1 MSDPSS
7 RVPGAGDALP
17 QPTVYD
23 PSADLTVPSR
33 LAGMEPMGTV
43 VLLLVGRAERRWAAQ
58 AAVEL
63 CTAWAHG
70 GNRIVLADLQLEDP
84 VLHERI
90 ESDNLEGV
98 ADIFLYGASLARIAR
113 PVRGRG
119 FFLIPAGTYA
129 PDPGAIH
136 RHPRWPKLVAGFRD
150 ADASLL
156 LFAPAQGT
164 DLDALAEWVTEV
176 VLLGEPPSA
185 AALEPL
191 TRRGIPVRALVVGP
205 TAAPPPADPPA
216 GRREAAA
223 APAASAPAAAPPPV
237 ERAKAPL
244 APVADRELEL
254 ELPPPP
260 VRERRPHRGAL
271 GFLWLL
277 LLVGLL
283 AAAGFAASRYRPDL
297 FPWAAPRQAPA
308 GQDTLALAPAA
319 RRGEPSAAGQPLPY
333 SVQVKSFTS
342 LTAARDQA
350 ELDRFR
356 LRGAPFYVVPE
367 EIQGILY
374 YRILAGL
381 APDTAAATR
390 LRDRLVQVGAVD
402 PEDAAG
408 TWSLIQH
415 TPLAFDLGVYP
426 SAAAAGVAADSL
438 LEASIPSYVVEMPYS
453 DGSLRW
459 QLYGGAY
466 RDSASAERL
475 RQALAAAGSGA
486 RLVARAGAPATPA
499 Q

>member
-7 RVPGAGDALP
+7 RVPGAADALP

-23 PSADLTVPSR
+23 PSADLTVPSS
-33 LAGMEPMGTV
+33 LAGMEPVGTV
-43 VLLLVGRAERRWAAQ
+43 VLLLTGRAQRRWAAQ

-63 CTAWAHG
+63 STAWAQG
-70 GNRIVLADLQLEDP
+70 GTRIVLADLQLEDP

-90 ESDNLEGV
+90 GSENLEGV
-98 ADIFLYGASLARIAR
+98 VDIFLYGASLARIAR

-119 FFLIPAGTYA
+119 FFLIPAGTYT
-129 PDPGAIH
+129 PDPGAIY
-136 RHPRWPKLVAGFRD
+136 RHSRWPKLVAGFRD

-205 TAAPPPADPPA
+205 STAPPPPDPPGRTGEATGPAAVAAPPPA
-216 GRREAAA
+216 
-223 APAASAPAAAPPPV
+223 PAA
-237 ERAKAPL
+237 
-244 APVADRELEL
+244 ELEL

-260 VRERRPHRGAL
+260 VRERPPHRGAL

-297 FPWAAPRQAPA
+297 FPWASPRQAPA
-308 GQDTLALAPAA
+308 GEDTLALAPAA
-319 RRGEPSAAGQPLPY
+319 RPGEPTPAGQPLLY

-390 LRDRLVQVGAVD
+390 LRDRLVQVGIVD

-408 TWSLIQH
+408 TWSLIQY
-415 TPLAFDLGVYP
+415 TPLAFDLGAYP
-426 SAAAAGVAADSL
+426 SAAEAGAVGDSL
-438 LEASIPSYVVEMPYS
+438 FEASIPSYVVEVPYS

-459 QLYGGAY
+459 HLYGGAY
-466 RDSASAERL
+466 RDSVSAERL
-475 RQALAAAGSGA
+475 RQALAAAGARA
-486 RLVARAGAPATPA
+486 RLVARTGAPAAPA
-499 Q
+499 P

>member
-7 RVPGAGDALP
+7 RVPGAADALP

-23 PSADLTVPSR
+23 PSADLTVPSI
-33 LAGMEPMGTV
+33 LARMEPVGTV
-43 VLLLVGRAERRWAAQ
+43 VLLLAGRAERRWAAQ

-63 CTAWAHG
+63 STAWAQG
-70 GNRIVLADLQLEDP
+70 GTRIVLADLQLEDP

-90 ESDNLEGV
+90 GSENLEGV

-129 PDPGAIH
+129 PDPGAIY
-136 RHPRWPKLVAGFRD
+136 RHSRWPKLVAGFRD

-205 TAAPPPADPPA
+205 SAAPRPPDPPA
-216 GRREAAA
+216 RTREAPVQAA
-223 APAASAPAAAPPPV
+223 VATAPPPV
-237 ERAKAPL
+237 VRAEAPR
-244 APVADRELEL
+244 APAADRELEL

-260 VRERRPHRGAL
+260 VRERPPNRGAL

-297 FPWAAPRQAPA
+297 FPWASPRQAPA
-308 GQDTLALAPAA
+308 GQDTLALAPAP
-319 RRGEPSAAGQPLPY
+319 RPGEPTPTGQPLLY

-390 LRDRLVQVGAVD
+390 LRDRLVQVGVVD

-408 TWSLIQH
+408 TWSLIQY
-415 TPLAFDLGVYP
+415 TPLAFDLGAYP
-426 SAAAAGVAADSL
+426 SAAEAGVVADSL
-438 LEASIPSYVVEMPYS
+438 LEASIPSYVVEVPYS

-475 RQALAAAGSGA
+475 RQALAAAGARA
-486 RLVARAGAPATPA
+486 RLVARTGAPAAPA